1 MLVYA
6 KFHSDEEW
14 NEAMLCQSVCAHQ
27 IFDTF
32 WFRSSFWLID
42 VLLYCS
48 SPLLKK
54 KQKNMILLQLTNWSV
69 TWGTFGKPT
78 WAFVTILLQSR
89 RSISIPFMN
98 FCLFFGLDKLV
109 CITTHLCSFTTTY
122 FMIYKL
128 GCLILRFL
136 PCFPRGSWVLLI
148 TNHKPTTTYN
158 IKKNIYLMYF
168 QMVTKQ
174 LQMNLDALLD
184 VLRGIIWPQS
194 CWLHRLYHHPC
205 LVAIFIEPTYIVNVS

>member
-1 MLVYA
+1 MKWSNALP
-6 KFHSDEEW
+6 KC
-14 NEAMLCQSVCAHQ
+14 LCSPDLWHILIQILLLINWCAA
-27 IFDTF
+27 IL
-32 WFRSSFWLID
+32 LI
-42 VLLYCS
+42 S
-48 SPLLKK
+48 TLKK
-54 KQKNMILLQLTNWSV
+54 KKYMILLQLTNWNV

-128 GCLILRFL
+128 GCLILRVL

-158 IKKNIYLMYF
+158 IKKK
-168 QMVTKQ
+168 T
-174 LQMNLDALLD
+174 
-184 VLRGIIWPQS
+184 
-194 CWLHRLYHHPC
+194 
-205 LVAIFIEPTYIVNVS
+205 FI